1 MKKNNNIERLEKEIN
16 NLKNAN
22 NKILMENTQLK
33 EKIQLIQSAQDEGV
47 VITLDNYKEELNDRK
62 KQIQKLIEDNKNL
75 RSKIQ
80 NKNTMNIN
88 NYNENEIEEKEIELN
103 NNKNEFNPFRPT
115 MNSQGLTDAD
125 KIKLYKERLK
135 ELELTNE
142 SDKKQIQT
150 LKEDI
155 KTMKSK
161 IKNLET
167 FGGQVQDMKDFI
179 NLLNQVLI
187 HCSPKKKEQKDALN
201 KIVGILNNYKS

>member
-1 MKKNNNIERLEKEIN
+1 
-16 NLKNAN
+16 
-22 NKILMENTQLK
+22 
-33 EKIQLIQSAQDEGV
+33 
-47 VITLDNYKEELNDRK
+47 
-62 KQIQKLIEDNKNL
+62 
-75 RSKIQ
+75 
-80 NKNTMNIN
+80 
-88 NYNENEIEEKEIELN
+88 
-103 NNKNEFNPFRPT
+103 

-201 KIVGILNNYKS
+201 KIVGILNNYKSKHPLPNTNPGTDGNQKKKCGGSIVISSVLISLLSLSGIGLLLYRKNKMED